1 MKRTPVRLNL
11 EAIPAVFHNW
21 LRGAEVF
28 DSSSSPDANV
38 YYLEKGTGY
47 FLKSAPK
54 GTLKTEADMTVTVQL
69 DGIADGVW
77 QAEVLDSDR
86 TMEAYTVTAEDG
98 KLLLQMPHDCVILLK
113 K

>member
-1 MKRTPVRLNL
+1 
-11 EAIPAVFHNW
+11 
-21 LRGAEVF
+21 
-28 DSSSSPDANV
+28 
-38 YYLEKGTGY
+38 
-47 FLKSAPK
+47 
-54 GTLKTEADMTVTVQL
+54 MTVTVQL

-86 TMEAYTVTAEDG
+86 TMEAYTVTVEDG